1 MQTPFDKKTGQW
13 QIEWPGRVSR
23 HDLVY
28 LSPPDDPMT
37 GLILGNGEV
46 GVLCY
51 VEDTKVI
58 LIINYHLQTDRVK
71 SQANGYVLF
80 VIFSGFFVPYSVRS
94 VLWIYCHFRCHI
106 PVFISG

>member
-58 LIINYHLQTDRVK
+58 LIINYHLPSDRVK
-71 SQANGYVLF
+71 SRPGD
-80 VIFSGFFVPYSVRS
+80 RS
-94 VLWIYCHFRCHI
+94 VTLILIHGYTGT
-106 PVFISG
+106 SGYRTWPLYP